1 MADVSKVHGPS
12 GPPENVGKK
21 DKSPVDADKFK
32 ETMRKRVTEVSKID
46 PDEKKKR
53 KQSKEAEE
61 EDAAPQTGPT
71 TPPDLVTPFSME
83 KEAQK
88 AGPMDMQKGTS
99 SISPTDSAQPMK
111 PMHLSS
117 QKTAFFRPPPIE
129 EMEDGSSPPE
139 EQEPFKSGPPVS
151 PQPSNQGAPSTP
163 TENWTPEGQQPLK
176 AGPPETS
183 QKKSDTQHVEEKR
196 KVGPPKSSR
205 GTTST
210 DIEQTQASK
219 EQETTA
225 FFEQLGKKEKEQ
237 KKELKEKPLKEQEAI
252 GPPPGA
258 GIPPQAPSF
267 GQIPEKESEKKIEK
281 PNEAE
286 AELLPMAA
294 PPTPVPPP
302 APETLPPYANLPP
315 QVQQLFDRMV
325 GVMTVMNMS
334 GMTETVITLN
344 TPQFASSVFFGT
356 QIIIQE
362 FSTAPQA
369 FNIELKGDP
378 QAVALFQGNAND
390 LMAAFQAGNYN
401 FRINRFETGYLSDR
415 PLFKRK
421 EKASGDQHEHTGDNP
436 Q

>member
-163 TENWTPEGQQPLK
+163 TENWDSRRT
-176 AGPPETS
+176 ATS
-183 QKKSDTQHVEEKR
+183 QSGSSGNEPKRNQIRNTSKKK
-196 KVGPPKSSR
+196 
-205 GTTST
+205 
-210 DIEQTQASK
+210 
-219 EQETTA
+219 
-225 FFEQLGKKEKEQ
+225 GK
-237 KKELKEKPLKEQEAI
+237 
-252 GPPPGA
+252 
-258 GIPPQAPSF
+258 
-267 GQIPEKESEKKIEK
+267 
-281 PNEAE
+281 
-286 AELLPMAA
+286 
-294 PPTPVPPP
+294 
-302 APETLPPYANLPP
+302 
-315 QVQQLFDRMV
+315 
-325 GVMTVMNMS
+325 
-334 GMTETVITLN
+334 
-344 TPQFASSVFFGT
+344 
-356 QIIIQE
+356 
-362 FSTAPQA
+362 
-369 FNIELKGDP
+369 
-378 QAVALFQGNAND
+378 
-390 LMAAFQAGNYN
+390 
-401 FRINRFETGYLSDR
+401 
-415 PLFKRK
+415 
-421 EKASGDQHEHTGDNP
+421 
-436 Q
+436 